1 MLDVQLKEQTRQ
13 EHLQLEKKLI
23 SRISEVDTVTDYV
36 DLLAV
41 LYGYYG
47 AVENVLADYFR
58 DTPAIHFHERR
69 KAARLLGDIAIYSPS
84 HPTPRLCSRVP
95 HIASFYSALGVMYVL
110 EGSTLGGQII
120 AKLISR
126 KLNVASGLNFFL
138 SYGNDVERMWASFK
152 DLLRKPYTSA
162 QQTEAVAGA
171 KQTFQTFNS
180 WLSEHEQI
188 KL

>member
-13 EHLQLEKKLI
+13 EHLQLEKKLL
-23 SRISEVDTVTDYV
+23 SRISEIDTVSDYV

-47 AVENVLADYFR
+47 AVENVLTHHLR
-58 DTPAIHFHERR
+58 DTTGIHFHERL
-69 KAARLLGDIAIYSPS
+69 KAARLLEDIAIYSPN
-84 HPTPRLCSRVP
+84 HPTPSLCPRVP
-95 HIASFYSALGVMYVL
+95 QIASFYSALGVIYVL

-138 SYGNDVERMWASFK
+138 SYGDDVERMWASFK
-152 DLLRKPYTSA
+152 DVLRKPCTPG